1 MRDQELIG
9 LYEAYQQ
16 VHTQQRVIN
25 EEVEIASHYFCE
37 MGLNEI
43 GVEILIEELGVE
55 EFAEFVYDISEDYYL
70 TEARAGGVK
79 IEPVTTKGKR
89 FADPKKISKSSLA
102 RLRAQKEKERGEETS
117 ERPSGMK
124 AALQRQDA
132 MVSASK
138 QQPKKKGL
146 LDRVA
151 GAVLQGIERHKAAT
165 DGMGAATRET
175 AGKIG
180 KAAGE
185 FRRGLMNS
193 YDNWVGQLISDGYDL
208 SNWTDEGLFEYYEQL
223 CEESLEKGQSPTPG
237 GMIKPKKPVTSAIP
251 PLPRKGTQVNTGYK
265 ESYDEPNVLGNIIN
279 AGAGAVKKPIA
290 DFANRKVGGIPGAL
304 GIPGRIA
311 GQKVDQTAQQLKDK
325 DFGGALKT
333 VTGGVRSLMQSYD
346 LYDTILEYLISEGY
360 ADTNENALVIMANMS
375 EEWRESIVE
384 DEYKGDPRKIPT
396 ENGGSS
402 SVGPK
407 PKDKLVAPPIPVLPP
422 PTRNDRTYGGPAPSI
437 GGGSIRSIPSPPSVG
452 GGSIRS
458 MPSPPSGPRGRE
470 FGHGNGGTKY
480 TTPTKDGSAGSITLN
495 KNKPGDDFIGP
506 TVSSG
511 GNTYGIPNPKF
522 GRPQR

>member
-55 EFAEFVYDISEDYYL
+55 EFVDFVYDISEDYYL

-79 IEPVTTKGKR
+79 IEPVTTKGKQ
-89 FADPKKISKSSLA
+89 FKGGKPTGKSLE
-102 RLRAQKEKERGEETS
+102 RLRNKKKERQEGEAS

-151 GAVLQGIERHKAAT
+151 GAVLKGIERHKAAT

-185 FRRGLMNS
+185 FRRGLMSS

-223 CEESLEKGQSPTPG
+223 CEESLEKGQSRTPG
-237 GMIKPKKPVTSAIP
+237 GITPKKPVTSAIP
-251 PLPRKGTQVNTGYK
+251 PKPPKGTPVNTGYK
-265 ESYDEPNVLGNIIN
+265 ESYDIV
-279 AGAGAVKKPIA
+279 
-290 DFANRKVGGIPGAL
+290 F
-304 GIPGRIA
+304 
-311 GQKVDQTAQQLKDK
+311 
-325 DFGGALKT
+325 
-333 VTGGVRSLMQSYD
+333 
-346 LYDTILEYLISEGY
+346 EYLISEGY

-375 EEWRESIVE
+375 EEWREEIINEAAADQSDKQIEKGVKTTYKAGNVLDNLHQGRSKGLNKLPRGEREEKTKRMRGRLKTRRDDLFGERNRRE
-384 DEYKGDPRKIPT
+384 DETRAEMKRK
-396 ENGGSS
+396 
-402 SVGPK
+402 
-407 PKDKLVAPPIPVLPP
+407 
-422 PTRNDRTYGGPAPSI
+422 YG
-437 GGGSIRSIPSPPSVG
+437 
-452 GGSIRS
+452 
-458 MPSPPSGPRGRE
+458 
-470 FGHGNGGTKY
+470 
-480 TTPTKDGSAGSITLN
+480 L
-495 KNKPGDDFIGP
+495 
-506 TVSSG
+506 
-511 GNTYGIPNPKF
+511 
-522 GRPQR
+522 

>member
-16 VHTQQRVIN
+16 VHKLQEEETATGPRLTDDYDKPPYSDSAKSKATRRGPRMKGVIRK

-55 EFAEFVYDISEDYYL
+55 EFVDFVYDISEDYYL
-70 TEARAGGVK
+70 TEARAGGVMIK
-79 IEPVTTKGKR
+79 PVTTKGKR
-89 FADPKKISKSSLA
+89 FADPKKIPKSSLA
-102 RLRAQKEKERGEETS
+102 RLRTQKEKERAGEAS

-138 QQPKKKGL
+138 QQPKKKGF

-185 FRRGLMNS
+185 FRRGLMSS

-223 CEESLEKGQSPTPG
+223 CEENGVLGRLDTLARDTAGRVGGEIGARRGRERLGNILGIPEKIGREQGTEKGQAVYD
-237 GMIKPKKPVTSAIP
+237 KA
-251 PLPRKGTQVNTGYK
+251 KGTIGGLLNQ
-265 ESYDEPNVLGNIIN
+265 SYE
-279 AGAGAVKKPIA
+279 
-290 DFANRKVGGIPGAL
+290 
-304 GIPGRIA
+304 
-311 GQKVDQTAQQLKDK
+311 
-325 DFGGALKT
+325 
-333 VTGGVRSLMQSYD
+333 YD
-346 LYDTILEYLISEGY
+346 LYDTIIEYLISEGY

-375 EEWRESIVE
+375 EDWKQSIVE
-384 DEYKGDPRKIPT
+384 AKADKDLTPLQKIRNRNRSYFTGDENEPKKTTTRRQELSTNRGVKKER
-396 ENGGSS
+396 GSKS
-402 SVGPK
+402 AFGTMK
-407 PKDKLVAPPIPVLPP
+407 NI
-422 PTRNDRTYGGPAPSI
+422 GGP
-437 GGGSIRSIPSPPSVG
+437 
-452 GGSIRS
+452 
-458 MPSPPSGPRGRE
+458 
-470 FGHGNGGTKY
+470 
-480 TTPTKDGSAGSITLN
+480 
-495 KNKPGDDFIGP
+495 
-506 TVSSG
+506 
-511 GNTYGIPNPKF
+511 YG
-522 GRPQR
+522 

>member
-79 IEPVTTKGKR
+79 IEPVTTKGKQ
-89 FADPKKISKSSLA
+89 FKGGKPTGKSLE
-102 RLRAQKEKERGEETS
+102 RLRNKKKERQEGEAS

-138 QQPKKKGL
+138 KQPQRKGALDSIAGFVLKGL
-146 LDRVA
+146 
-151 GAVLQGIERHKAAT
+151 ENHKKAT
-165 DGMGAATRET
+165 DGMGAATRKT

-185 FRRGLMNS
+185 FRRGLMSS

-223 CEESLEKGQSPTPG
+223 CEKSVEIGQSRTPG
-237 GMIKPKKPVTSAIP
+237 GITPKKPVTSAIP
-251 PLPRKGTQVNTGYK
+251 PKPPKGTQVNTGYK
-265 ESYDEPNVLGNIIN
+265 ESYDIV
-279 AGAGAVKKPIA
+279 
-290 DFANRKVGGIPGAL
+290 F
-304 GIPGRIA
+304 
-311 GQKVDQTAQQLKDK
+311 
-325 DFGGALKT
+325 
-333 VTGGVRSLMQSYD
+333 
-346 LYDTILEYLISEGY
+346 EYLISEGY

-375 EEWRESIVE
+375 EEWRQSIVE
-384 DEYKGDPRKIPT
+384 GYQEPR
-396 ENGGSS
+396 
-402 SVGPK
+402 
-407 PKDKLVAPPIPVLPP
+407 
-422 PTRNDRTYGGPAPSI
+422 
-437 GGGSIRSIPSPPSVG
+437 
-452 GGSIRS
+452 
-458 MPSPPSGPRGRE
+458 
-470 FGHGNGGTKY
+470 
-480 TTPTKDGSAGSITLN
+480 
-495 KNKPGDDFIGP
+495 
-506 TVSSG
+506 
-511 GNTYGIPNPKF
+511 F
-522 GRPQR
+522 GRKDYLKKLSKRGGMGMGTPEDPHGYRDPKMAKVGAEFSKRKTAAMKAKKSGEPDTYRAEKEAQSKYR

>member
-43 GVEILIEELGVE
+43 GVQILIEELGVE

-70 TEARAGGVK
+70 TEARAGGIK
-79 IEPVTTKGKR
+79 IEPVTTKGKP
-89 FADPKKISKSSLA
+89 FKGGKPTGKSLE
-102 RLRAQKEKERGEETS
+102 RLRNKKEERKEGEAS

-151 GAVLQGIERHKAAT
+151 GAVLKGIERHKAAT

-180 KAAGE
+180 KAARE
-185 FRRGLMNS
+185 FGTGLMSS

-223 CEESLEKGQSPTPG
+223 CEESLEKGQSRTPG
-237 GMIKPKKPVTSAIP
+237 GITPKKPVTSAIP
-251 PLPRKGTQVNTGYK
+251 PKPPKGTPVNTGYK
-265 ESYDEPNVLGNIIN
+265 ESYDIV
-279 AGAGAVKKPIA
+279 
-290 DFANRKVGGIPGAL
+290 F
-304 GIPGRIA
+304 
-311 GQKVDQTAQQLKDK
+311 
-325 DFGGALKT
+325 
-333 VTGGVRSLMQSYD
+333 
-346 LYDTILEYLISEGY
+346 EYLISEGY

-375 EEWRESIVE
+375 EEWKQSIVE
-384 DEYKGDPRKIPT
+384 GYQEPR
-396 ENGGSS
+396 
-402 SVGPK
+402 
-407 PKDKLVAPPIPVLPP
+407 
-422 PTRNDRTYGGPAPSI
+422 
-437 GGGSIRSIPSPPSVG
+437 
-452 GGSIRS
+452 
-458 MPSPPSGPRGRE
+458 
-470 FGHGNGGTKY
+470 
-480 TTPTKDGSAGSITLN
+480 
-495 KNKPGDDFIGP
+495 
-506 TVSSG
+506 
-511 GNTYGIPNPKF
+511 F
-522 GRPQR
+522 GRKDYLKKLSKRGGMGMGTPEDPHGYIDPKMAKVGAEFSKRITAAMKAKKSGEPDTYRAEKEAQSKYR

>member
-16 VHTQQRVIN
+16 VHTQQRLVN

-43 GVEILIEELGVE
+43 GVQILIEELGVE

-79 IEPVTTKGKR
+79 IEPVTTKGKQ
-89 FADPKKISKSSLA
+89 FKGGKPTGKSLE
-102 RLRAQKEKERGEETS
+102 RLRNKKKERQEGEAS

-151 GAVLQGIERHKAAT
+151 GAVLKGIERHKAAT

-185 FRRGLMNS
+185 FRRGLMSS

-237 GMIKPKKPVTSAIP
+237 GITPKKPVTSAIP
-251 PLPRKGTQVNTGYK
+251 PKPPKGTPVNTGYK
-265 ESYDEPNVLGNIIN
+265 ESYDIV
-279 AGAGAVKKPIA
+279 
-290 DFANRKVGGIPGAL
+290 F
-304 GIPGRIA
+304 
-311 GQKVDQTAQQLKDK
+311 
-325 DFGGALKT
+325 
-333 VTGGVRSLMQSYD
+333 
-346 LYDTILEYLISEGY
+346 EYLISEGY

-375 EEWRESIVE
+375 EDWRQSIVE
-384 DEYKGDPRKIPT
+384 GYQEPR
-396 ENGGSS
+396 
-402 SVGPK
+402 
-407 PKDKLVAPPIPVLPP
+407 
-422 PTRNDRTYGGPAPSI
+422 
-437 GGGSIRSIPSPPSVG
+437 
-452 GGSIRS
+452 
-458 MPSPPSGPRGRE
+458 
-470 FGHGNGGTKY
+470 
-480 TTPTKDGSAGSITLN
+480 
-495 KNKPGDDFIGP
+495 
-506 TVSSG
+506 
-511 GNTYGIPNPKF
+511 F
-522 GRPQR
+522 GRKDYLKKLSKRGGMGMGTQEDPNGYRDPKMAKVGAEFSKRKTAAMKAKKSGEPDTYRAEKEAQSKYR

>member
-16 VHTQQRVIN
+16 VHTQQRLVN

-79 IEPVTTKGKR
+79 IEPVTTKGKP
-89 FADPKKISKSSLA
+89 FKGGKPTGKSLE
-102 RLRAQKEKERGEETS
+102 RLRNKKKERQEGEAS

-151 GAVLQGIERHKAAT
+151 GAVLKGIERHKAAT

-185 FRRGLMNS
+185 FRRGLMSS

-237 GMIKPKKPVTSAIP
+237 GITPKKPVTSAIP
-251 PLPRKGTQVNTGYK
+251 PKPPKGTPVNTGYK
-265 ESYDEPNVLGNIIN
+265 ESYDIV
-279 AGAGAVKKPIA
+279 
-290 DFANRKVGGIPGAL
+290 F
-304 GIPGRIA
+304 
-311 GQKVDQTAQQLKDK
+311 
-325 DFGGALKT
+325 
-333 VTGGVRSLMQSYD
+333 
-346 LYDTILEYLISEGY
+346 EYLISEGY

-375 EEWRESIVE
+375 EEWREEIINEAAADQSDKQIEKGVKTTYRAQNVLDNLHQGRSKGLNKLPRGEREEKTKRMRGRLKTRRDDLFGERNRRE
-384 DEYKGDPRKIPT
+384 DETRAEMKRK
-396 ENGGSS
+396 
-402 SVGPK
+402 
-407 PKDKLVAPPIPVLPP
+407 
-422 PTRNDRTYGGPAPSI
+422 YG
-437 GGGSIRSIPSPPSVG
+437 
-452 GGSIRS
+452 
-458 MPSPPSGPRGRE
+458 
-470 FGHGNGGTKY
+470 
-480 TTPTKDGSAGSITLN
+480 L
-495 KNKPGDDFIGP
+495 
-506 TVSSG
+506 
-511 GNTYGIPNPKF
+511 
-522 GRPQR
+522 

>member
-16 VHTQQRVIN
+16 VHTQQRLVN

-70 TEARAGGVK
+70 TEARAGGVIIK
-79 IEPVTTKGKR
+79 PVTTKGTP
-89 FADPKKISKSSLA
+89 FKSGKPTGKSLE
-102 RLRAQKEKERGEETS
+102 RLRKKKEERKEAESS

-151 GAVLQGIERHKAAT
+151 GAVLKGIERHKAAT

-185 FRRGLMNS
+185 FRRGLMSS

-208 SNWTDEGLFEYYEQL
+208 SNWTDEGLFEYYVQL

-237 GMIKPKKPVTSAIP
+237 GITPKKPVTSAIP
-251 PLPRKGTQVNTGYK
+251 PKPPKGTPVNTGYK
-265 ESYDEPNVLGNIIN
+265 ESYDIV
-279 AGAGAVKKPIA
+279 
-290 DFANRKVGGIPGAL
+290 F
-304 GIPGRIA
+304 
-311 GQKVDQTAQQLKDK
+311 
-325 DFGGALKT
+325 
-333 VTGGVRSLMQSYD
+333 
-346 LYDTILEYLISEGY
+346 EYLISEGY

-375 EEWRESIVE
+375 EDWRQSIVE
-384 DEYKGDPRKIPT
+384 GYQEPR
-396 ENGGSS
+396 
-402 SVGPK
+402 
-407 PKDKLVAPPIPVLPP
+407 
-422 PTRNDRTYGGPAPSI
+422 
-437 GGGSIRSIPSPPSVG
+437 
-452 GGSIRS
+452 
-458 MPSPPSGPRGRE
+458 
-470 FGHGNGGTKY
+470 
-480 TTPTKDGSAGSITLN
+480 
-495 KNKPGDDFIGP
+495 
-506 TVSSG
+506 
-511 GNTYGIPNPKF
+511 F
-522 GRPQR
+522 GRKDYLKKLSKRGGMGMGTQEDPHGYRDPKMAKVGAEFSKRKTAAMKAKKSGEPDTYRAEKEAQSKNR

>member
-16 VHTQQRVIN
+16 VHTQQRLIN

-70 TEARAGGVK
+70 TEARVGGVK
-79 IEPVTTKGKR
+79 IEPVTTKGTPFKGGK
-89 FADPKKISKSSLA
+89 PTGKSLE
-102 RLRAQKEKERGEETS
+102 RLRNKKKERQEGEAS

-151 GAVLQGIERHKAAT
+151 GAVLKGIERHKAAT

-185 FRRGLMNS
+185 FRRGLMSS

-237 GMIKPKKPVTSAIP
+237 GITPKKPVTSTIP
-251 PLPRKGTQVNTGYK
+251 PKPPKGTPVNTGYK
-265 ESYDEPNVLGNIIN
+265 ESYDIV
-279 AGAGAVKKPIA
+279 
-290 DFANRKVGGIPGAL
+290 F
-304 GIPGRIA
+304 
-311 GQKVDQTAQQLKDK
+311 
-325 DFGGALKT
+325 
-333 VTGGVRSLMQSYD
+333 
-346 LYDTILEYLISEGY
+346 EYLISEGY

-375 EEWRESIVE
+375 EEWREEIINEAAADQSDKQIEKGVKTTYRAQNVLDNLHQGRSKGLNKLPRGEREEKTKRMRGRLKTRRDDLFGERNRRE
-384 DEYKGDPRKIPT
+384 DETRAEMKRK
-396 ENGGSS
+396 
-402 SVGPK
+402 
-407 PKDKLVAPPIPVLPP
+407 
-422 PTRNDRTYGGPAPSI
+422 YG
-437 GGGSIRSIPSPPSVG
+437 
-452 GGSIRS
+452 
-458 MPSPPSGPRGRE
+458 
-470 FGHGNGGTKY
+470 
-480 TTPTKDGSAGSITLN
+480 L
-495 KNKPGDDFIGP
+495 
-506 TVSSG
+506 
-511 GNTYGIPNPKF
+511 
-522 GRPQR
+522 

>member
-16 VHTQQRVIN
+16 VHTQQRLIN

-55 EFAEFVYDISEDYYL
+55 EFVDFVYDISEDYYL

-79 IEPVTTKGKR
+79 IEPVTTKGKQ
-89 FADPKKISKSSLA
+89 FKGGKPTGKSLE
-102 RLRAQKEKERGEETS
+102 RLRNKKKERQEGEAS

-151 GAVLQGIERHKAAT
+151 GAVLKGIERHKAAT

-185 FRRGLMNS
+185 FRRGLMSS

-237 GMIKPKKPVTSAIP
+237 GMIKPKTTPAIP
-251 PLPRKGTQVNTGYK
+251 PKPRKGTPVNTGYK
-265 ESYDEPNVLGNIIN
+265 ESYDIV
-279 AGAGAVKKPIA
+279 
-290 DFANRKVGGIPGAL
+290 F
-304 GIPGRIA
+304 
-311 GQKVDQTAQQLKDK
+311 
-325 DFGGALKT
+325 
-333 VTGGVRSLMQSYD
+333 
-346 LYDTILEYLISEGY
+346 EYLISEGY

-375 EEWRESIVE
+375 EDWRESIVE
-384 DEYKGDPRKIPT
+384 GYQEPR
-396 ENGGSS
+396 
-402 SVGPK
+402 
-407 PKDKLVAPPIPVLPP
+407 
-422 PTRNDRTYGGPAPSI
+422 
-437 GGGSIRSIPSPPSVG
+437 
-452 GGSIRS
+452 
-458 MPSPPSGPRGRE
+458 
-470 FGHGNGGTKY
+470 
-480 TTPTKDGSAGSITLN
+480 
-495 KNKPGDDFIGP
+495 
-506 TVSSG
+506 
-511 GNTYGIPNPKF
+511 F
-522 GRPQR
+522 GRKDYLKKLSKRGGMGMGTPEDPHGYRDPKMAKVGAEFSKRKTAAMKAKKSGEPDTYRAEKEAQSKYR

>member
-16 VHTQQRVIN
+16 VHTQQRLIN

-55 EFAEFVYDISEDYYL
+55 EFVDFVYDISEDYYL

-79 IEPVTTKGKR
+79 IEPVTTKGKQ
-89 FADPKKISKSSLA
+89 FKGGKPTGKSLE
-102 RLRAQKEKERGEETS
+102 RLRNKKKERQEGEAS

-138 QQPKKKGL
+138 QQPQRKGALDSIAGFVLKGL
-146 LDRVA
+146 K
-151 GAVLQGIERHKAAT
+151 RHKAAT

-185 FRRGLMNS
+185 FRRGLMSS

-223 CEESLEKGQSPTPG
+223 CEENGVFG
-237 GMIKPKKPVTSAIP
+237 GLDTLARDTAGRVGGEIGA
-251 PLPRKGTQVNTGYK
+251 RRGR
-265 ESYDEPNVLGNIIN
+265 ERLGNI
-279 AGAGAVKKPIA
+279 
-290 DFANRKVGGIPGAL
+290 L
-304 GIPGRIA
+304 GIPEKIGREQGTERGRKIYDNA
-311 GQKVDQTAQQLKDK
+311 KETV
-325 DFGGALKT
+325 GGL
-333 VTGGVRSLMQSYD
+333 LNQSYEYE

-375 EEWRESIVE
+375 EDWKQSIVE
-384 DEYKGDPRKIPT
+384 AAADQSDKQIEKGVKTTYKAQGVLVNNRSPGLNRVPYADR
-396 ENGGSS
+396 
-402 SVGPK
+402 
-407 PKDKLVAPPIPVLPP
+407 KDKVKRMEARLKKRRDDLFGERNKREDE
-422 PTRNDRTYGGPAPSI
+422 TRAEMKRKYG
-437 GGGSIRSIPSPPSVG
+437 
-452 GGSIRS
+452 
-458 MPSPPSGPRGRE
+458 
-470 FGHGNGGTKY
+470 
-480 TTPTKDGSAGSITLN
+480 L
-495 KNKPGDDFIGP
+495 
-506 TVSSG
+506 
-511 GNTYGIPNPKF
+511 
-522 GRPQR
+522 